1 MLSALF
7 AHVKQGFT
15 FVPTLNLFSKRL
27 KEPCFLVLFKAYKI
41 NWLYVKQVWPAGAQD
56 RVPGPILAHAGIQFW
71 KNTTDDLRK
80 YLLFSPPPP
89 HIPSIPIRVSDSHA
103 PLWAICL
110 SLSAIKYYIKK
121 KKKSVHE
128 FCTENQ
134 PLWKWCTSFLVRGV
148 CLSSDQC
155 EKTPFNKDLIF
166 LK

>member
-80 YLLFSPPPP
+80 YLLFSPPP

-110 SLSAIKYYIKK
+110 SLSTIKYYIKK
-121 KKKSVHE
+121 KKIRAWILHRKSTSLEMVHFVLSKRSLSE
-128 FCTENQ
+128 FWSMRKNT
-134 PLWKWCTSFLVRGV
+134 
-148 CLSSDQC
+148 
-155 EKTPFNKDLIF
+155 I
-166 LK
+166 